1 VPNFKAR
8 QQSELDRLLCNRIGS
23 GDDRLARDDRRGRR
37 QCDHRQQSPFRIEQK
52 EWIFDRLLI
61 RKHKT
66 TLAEIVDRQG
76 GQGHAEPGRA
86 DRTST
91 EVAEIGIQRLGTR
104 DDQENRTEGDKPDHA
119 MAHQEAQTI

>member
-1 VPNFKAR
+1 MPDFKAR
-8 QQSELDRLLCNRIGS
+8 QQAELNGLLREGVSPGN
-23 GDDRLARDDRRGRR
+23 DRLARDDCRRRR
-37 QCDHRQQSPFRIEQK
+37 QCDHWQQSPFRIEHK

-76 GQGHAEPGRA
+76 GQGYAEPGRA

-91 EVAEIGIQRLGTR
+91 EVAEIGIQRLGAR
-104 DDQENRTEGDKPDHA
+104 DDQENRTEGDKADHA